1 MTNPAVA
8 LVVDAVATYR
18 LTRLV
23 QRDTFPPVKAARE
36 AVLKSNAPD
45 WVAEL
50 LMCGWCASFWIGLGV
65 VAARRI
71 APKVYEPV
79 AMALVGS
86 AVAGLLTERE
96 ELTHAELERVG

>member
-36 AVLKSNAPD
+36 AVLKSDAPD

-65 VAARRI
+65 VIARRK
-71 APKVYEPV
+71 APALWSVVGP
-79 AMALVGS
+79 ALVGS

-96 ELTHAELERVG
+96 ELTHAELVRVG